1 MQDFMKGRYG
11 VDDLTLSLG
20 VLGMVLALIGSLA
33 SLAPLSWIALVV
45 VVLAIL
51 RAFSKSI
58 PARERE
64 NQMFLDLAR
73 KIPVVGPHIGWL
85 DREKGPRPASSAS
98 ARRPLPR
105 PALPGSI
112 RCRREQARKR
122 WRPAGQRCIQPC
134 EAHRPAHV
142 ARAQDHAVLPLQD
155 LRCHSFRSARQG
167 PHPRDLPALRH
178 QGGKGFL
185 TEGSDR
191 LWQFAMTC
199 KDGASVCMHL
209 MNSLGI

>member
-33 SLAPLSWIALVV
+33 SLAPLSLIALVV

-64 NQMFLDLAR
+64 NQMFLDLAH

-98 ARRPLPR
+98 AQRPVQGSGPDFGRTKRTAERMWRERKTTLFFRCKTCGAILSVPR
-105 PALPGSI
+105 
-112 RCRREQARKR
+112 
-122 WRPAGQRCIQPC
+122 
-134 EAHRPAHV
+134 
-142 ARAQDHAVLPLQD
+142 
-155 LRCHSFRSARQG
+155 
-167 PHPRDLPALRH
+167 
-178 QGGKGFL
+178 GKGHI
-185 TEGSDR
+185 R
-191 LWQFAMTC
+191 VTC
-199 KDGASVCMHL
+199 PRCGTKVEKVS
-209 MNSLGI
+209 

>member
-98 ARRPLPR
+98 AQR
-105 PALPGSI
+105 PAQAPAPTLAAPSAPPSACGVSARP
-112 RCRREQARKR
+112 RCSSAA
-122 WRPAGQRCIQPC
+122 RPAVPFFPFR
-134 EAHRPAHV
+134 A
-142 ARAQDHAVLPLQD
+142 ARA
-155 LRCHSFRSARQG
+155 
-167 PHPRDLPALRH
+167 
-178 QGGKGFL
+178 
-185 TEGSDR
+185 T
-191 LWQFAMTC
+191 FA
-199 KDGASVCMHL
+199 
-209 MNSLGI
+209 

>member
-58 PARERE
+58 PVRERE

-85 DREKGPRPASSAS
+85 DREKGPRSASSAS
-98 ARRPLPR
+98 AQR
-105 PALPGSI
+105 PAQGSGPDFGRTKRTAF
-112 RCRREQARKR
+112 RCKTCGA
-122 WRPAGQRCIQPC
+122 ILS
-134 EAHRPAHV
+134 V
-142 ARAQDHAVLPLQD
+142 
-155 LRCHSFRSARQG
+155 
-167 PHPRDLPALRH
+167 PR
-178 QGGKGFL
+178 GKGHI
-185 TEGSDR
+185 R
-191 LWQFAMTC
+191 VTC
-199 KDGASVCMHL
+199 PRCGTKVEKVS
-209 MNSLGI
+209 